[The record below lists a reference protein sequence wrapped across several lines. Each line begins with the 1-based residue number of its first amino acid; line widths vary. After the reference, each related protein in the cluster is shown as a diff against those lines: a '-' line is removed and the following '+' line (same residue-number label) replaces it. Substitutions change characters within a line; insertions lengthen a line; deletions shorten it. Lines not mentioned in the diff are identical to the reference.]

1 MSKNNLDILPVTK
14 VSQLLDAYPELEAEL
29 IQLSPAFKKLRNPVL
44 RKTVAKLA
52 TLAQAAKIGK
62 VPVAQLVNTLRA
74 AVGQEPI
81 NVQLTDEITASEP
94 PPWMKNITI
103 VNSLDSRPLLD
114 AGEFPLTRVLADLKL
129 LEQGQSYELI
139 APFLPAPMIDKV
151 IQKGYACWAQED
163 AAHNLFRVYFTKL
176 R

>member
-151 IQKGYACWAQED
+151 MQKGYACWAQED